1 MLELQQ
7 MKQVFLN
14 LITNAAPSSGAREGR
29 SARGCRRSV
38 RALTAV
44 DDSGEQQWD
53 GRDHPPRLD

>member
-44 DDSGEQQWD
+44 DDSGE
-53 GRDHPPRLD
+53 